1 MKRKSVFLTYTG
13 LFFVVFFLGFLVF
26 FVTGKSFV
34 WKSDGYR
41 QYYPALEYLGRYYRS
56 IVSEV
61 LRGSFQ
67 IPMVDYTVGQGEDL
81 LTTFANYGL
90 GDPLTL
96 FSALVPSR
104 YTEYLY
110 DVLVVLRLY
119 LAGIAFLVYGGE
131 VKLRKKDSVFGA
143 LVYAFCGFAV
153 WSFKDP
159 FFLNA
164 LLYLPLILCGIER
177 VMTKKRP
184 LFLSVSVFLCVMSSY
199 YFFYMIVIGAV
210 VYFAGR
216 SYVKYGKCGKDM
228 AADGLACLAAG
239 AGGVLMAGVL
249 IVPIACGYAGSSR
262 TEAHTSLSSLFVY
275 DLEYYKNMVTKFFMA
290 TENNDAA
297 AVGYASMAVI
307 VFAALYVLVRKKD
320 RVSVLLRNGVALC
333 LLAVASPFVGFLM
346 NGFVYVTNRFM
357 FLPAFFL
364 SVVFVRMLPDLLEL
378 EKKEQRGLCLAS
390 AIYGGICL
398 LLSGTDGW
406 RPAVFMVLVLGATL
420 AALCCITDRVWRRR
434 VVCGLVCVNLI
445 GNINL
450 IYQGFGAGMAD
461 AYMDAGQVRH
471 AYTSDRPVR
480 EAKKRMNEEG
490 DGLARL
496 DVMLHH
502 GENPNQAVVAG
513 YPGISLY
520 YSVINAG
527 YCEYMMSLGNTPD
540 LMYSHRVL
548 GNDGRAV
555 LENLAGTKY
564 AACREQALVPYG
576 FRPVDGVKGL
586 YENTNETSIGYTYDR
601 FVSEDDYDR
610 ADVFER
616 QDTLSASAVLAP
628 GGHLYEK
635 ALSSGMAQG
644 EIQSGAES
652 LPFDMTD
659 IKDLVWEDGKLKI
672 SGKNGSFRI
681 DFTMKPGREYYLR
694 LTGMELAR
702 SEKSSL
708 WGKVKMGK
716 SSKIFLISDPRY
728 DFYFSRDDYVIHLG
742 SRPEGTA
749 GQPEGTTGQPEGTT
763 GEVEK
768 RLTCTLNG
776 PAEYRIDNIELVE
789 VPVDGVAQ
797 KMEERCA
804 ESLQDIKVGK
814 DGSISG
820 KISVSV
826 PKVLCLAV
834 PYKKGYT
841 LFVDGEETEIC
852 AVNKWYTGAWLEEG
866 EHDIRLEYASP
877 GIAAGAAVSAF
888 GVAVTIFITAYFRR
902 KRTPFRDKSPR
913 KEV

>member
-26 FVTGKSFV
+26 FLTGKSFV

-61 LRGSFQ
+61 LHGSFQ
-67 IPMVDYTVGQGEDL
+67 IPLVDYTVGQGEDI

-96 FSALVPSR
+96 LSALVPSR

-110 DVLVVLRLY
+110 DVLVALRLY
-119 LAGIAFLVYGGE
+119 LSGIAFLIYCGE
-131 VKLRKKDSVFGA
+131 MKLRQKDSVYGA
-143 LVYAFCGFAV
+143 LVYAFCGFAI

-177 VMTKKRP
+177 VVEKKRP
-184 LFLSVSVFLCVMSSY
+184 LFLCVSVFLCVMSSY
-199 YFFYMIVIGAV
+199 YFFYMIVIGAL

-216 SYVKYGKCGKDM
+216 SYGRYGKFCKKTLT
-228 AADGLACLAAG
+228 DGLSCLAAG
-239 AGGVLMAGVL
+239 VGGVLLAGVL

-262 TEAHTSLSSLFVY
+262 TEAHTTLSSLFVY
-275 DLEYYKNMVTKFFMA
+275 DLSYYKNMVTKFFMV

-297 AVGYASMAVI
+297 AVGYASVAVI
-307 VFAALYVLVRKKD
+307 VFVALYVLVRKKD
-320 RVSVLLRNGVALC
+320 RASVLLRNGVIVC
-333 LLAVASPFVGFLM
+333 VLAIASPFVGFLM

-364 SVVFVRMLPDLLEL
+364 SVILVRMLPDLWEL
-378 EKKEQRGLCLAS
+378 GKKEQRGLCLAS
-390 AIYGGICL
+390 AVYGGICL
-398 LLSGTDGW
+398 LLSGKEGW

-434 VVCGLVCVNLI
+434 AVCGLVCVNLI

-461 AYMDAGQVRH
+461 AYMDAGQVRR

-480 EAKKRMNEEG
+480 EAKKRMEEEG
-490 DGLARL
+490 DRLARL

-502 GENPNQAVVAG
+502 GENPNQAVVAS

-527 YCEYMMSLGNTPD
+527 YCEYMMSLGNTAD
-540 LMYSHRVL
+540 LMYSHRIL

-564 AACREQALVPYG
+564 AACREQARVPYG
-576 FRPVDGVKGL
+576 FRPVDGVNGL

-616 QDTLSASAVLAP
+616 QDTLSSSAVLAP

-635 ALSSGMAQG
+635 ASTSGMAQG

-652 LPFDMTD
+652 LLFDMTD

-681 DFTMKPGREYYLR
+681 NFAMKPGRESYLR

-716 SSKIFLISDPRY
+716 SSKSFLISDPRY
-728 DFYFSRDDYVIHLG
+728 DFYFGRDDYVIQLG
-742 SRPEGTA
+742 SLPEGTA
-749 GQPEGTTGQPEGTT
+749 D
-763 GEVEK
+763 EVEK
-768 RLTCTLNG
+768 SLTCTLNG

-789 VPVDGVAQ
+789 VPVDDLTQ
-797 KMEERCA
+797 KMEKLCA
-804 ESLQDIKVGK
+804 ESLRDTEVGK
-814 DGSISG
+814 DGSITG
-820 KISVSV
+820 KISVSA

-866 EHDIRLEYASP
+866 EHDILLEYASP
-877 GIAAGAAVSAF
+877 GIAAGAAVSVF
-888 GVAVTIFITAYFRR
+888 GVAVTIFITAFFRR
-902 KRTPFRDKSPR
+902 RRT
-913 KEV
+913 

>member
-61 LRGSFQ
+61 LHGSFQ
-67 IPMVDYTVGQGEDL
+67 IPLVDYTVGQGEDI

-96 FSALVPSR
+96 LSALVPPR

-110 DVLVVLRLY
+110 DVLVALRLY
-119 LAGIAFLVYGGE
+119 LSGIAFLIYCGE
-131 VKLRKKDSVFGA
+131 MKLRQKDSVYGA
-143 LVYAFCGFAV
+143 LVYAFCGFAI

-177 VMTKKRP
+177 VVEKKRP
-184 LFLSVSVFLCVMSSY
+184 LFLCVSVFLCVMSSY
-199 YFFYMIVIGAV
+199 YFFYMIVIGAL

-216 SYVKYGKCGKDM
+216 SYGRYGKFCKKM
-228 AADGLACLAAG
+228 LTDGLSCLASG
-239 AGGVLMAGVL
+239 VGGVLLAGVL

-262 TEAHTSLSSLFVY
+262 TEAHTTLSSLFVY
-275 DLEYYKNMVTKFFMA
+275 DLSYYKNMVTKFFMV

-307 VFAALYVLVRKKD
+307 VFVALYVLVRKKD
-320 RVSVLLRNGVALC
+320 RVSVLLRNGVIVC
-333 LLAVASPFVGFLM
+333 VLAIASPFAGFVM

-364 SVVFVRMLPDLLEL
+364 SVILVRMLPDLWEL
-378 EKKEQRGLCLAS
+378 GKKEQRGLCLAAS
-390 AIYGGICL
+390 VYGGICL
-398 LLSGTDGW
+398 LLSGKEGW
-406 RPAVFMVLVLGATL
+406 RPAVFLVLVLGATL
-420 AALCCITDRVWRRR
+420 AALCRIKDPIWRRR

-450 IYQGFGAGMAD
+450 IYQGFGANMAD
-461 AYMDAGQVRH
+461 AYMDAGQVRR

-480 EAKKRMNEEG
+480 EAKKRMEEEG

-502 GENPNQAVVAG
+502 GENPNQAVVAS

-527 YCEYMMSLGNTPD
+527 YCEYMMSLGNTAD
-540 LMYSHRVL
+540 LMYSHRIL

-564 AACREQALVPYG
+564 AACREKARVPYG
-576 FRPVDGVKGL
+576 FRPVDGVNGL

-616 QDTLSASAVLAP
+616 QDTLSSSAVLAP

-635 ALSSGMAQG
+635 ASTSGMAKG

-652 LPFDMTD
+652 LLFDMTD
-659 IKDLVWEDGKLKI
+659 IKDLTWEDGKLKVT
-672 SGKNGSFRI
+672 GKNGRFRI
-681 DFTMKPGREYYLR
+681 AFTMKPGREYYLR
-694 LTGMELAR
+694 LTGMEIAR
-702 SEKSSL
+702 SEKGSL
-708 WGKVKMGK
+708 WGRVTMGK
-716 SSKIFLISDPRY
+716 CEKNFLISDPRY
-728 DFYFSRDDYVIHLG
+728 DFYFGRDDYVIELG
-742 SRPEGTA
+742 SLPGETA
-749 GQPEGTTGQPEGTT
+749 

-776 PAEYRIDNIELVE
+776 PAEYQIENIELVE
-789 VPVDGVAQ
+789 VPVDDLAQ
-797 KMEERCA
+797 KMDKLCA
-804 ESLQDIKVGK
+804 ESLRDTKVGR

-820 KISVSV
+820 TISVSA

-841 LFVDGEETEIC
+841 LFVDGEETKIS

-866 EHDIRLEYASP
+866 EHKILLVYASP
-877 GIAAGAAVSAF
+877 GIAAGAGVSAF
-888 GVAVTIFITAYFRR
+888 GVVFMIFMAVFFRR
-902 KRTPFRDKSPR
+902 RRI
-913 KEV
+913 